1 MGTNYSPN
9 HFVRQTPN
17 TLLEEYFKK
26 QDIVPEVEIEADD
39 GPKTVIISELEE
51 TQVEPILKLIESQSS
66 EKQALLE
73 RDFRDITERACKA
86 GIRCLIE
93 ESRWAEHGLD
103 IADDLEQMG
112 NHYERAMWVFLN
124 HPKVFGNSGSFQRMD
139 GMTFKK
145 AFAYKGLNP
154 KQFED
159 EMEEFKEKM
168 IAHYKEEGRG
178 KHCIVEVLKRSDPE
192 RYCYFVYLED
202 YGDILNEFEGDEFK
216 RRAIKP
222 AFEVIFVYHPESG
235 RIETNAGG
243 KKDDIKKL
251 QEAFCQGVLKMEGLP
266 DSNSTMYDLEKLK
279 SRFNFMPRDPQDNIA
294 SVKLKYIDL
303 QVGYKRKISFT
314 DNGRDSDIYSLIEDG
329 LNKENIPL
337 DAVTVSKVR
346 IQIIFR
352 KMPQDRRTP
361 SVAFDIGMPDRCTLK
376 DSPLHQ
382 IAQKYVEKWGL
393 VSDEVIEQDN
403 DDEPEVQEA
412 ACVAY

>member
-1 MGTNYSPN
+1 MGTTYSPK
-9 HFVRQTPN
+9 HFVRQVPN
-17 TLLEEYFKK
+17 QLLEQYFKAR
-26 QDIVPEVEIEADD
+26 DIGPEVEIEADGD
-39 GPKTVIISELEE
+39 TETVIISKLEE
-51 TQVEPILKLIESQSS
+51 TQVEPIFKLIESQDP

-86 GIRCLIE
+86 GVMCLIE
-93 ESRWAEHGLD
+93 ESRFEEHGLD

-124 HPKVFGNSGSFQRMD
+124 HPRVFKNSGSFQRMD

-145 AFAYKGLNP
+145 AFAWKGRNP
-154 KQFED
+154 KQFDDELED
-159 EMEEFKEKM
+159 FKEKM
-168 IAHYKEEGRG
+168 IAHYKKEGRG

-235 RIETNAGG
+235 RIETNAKG
-243 KKDDIKKL
+243 KKDDVKKL
-251 QEAFCQGVLKMEGLP
+251 HETFCQGVLEMKGLP
-266 DSNSTMYDLEKLK
+266 DINSTMYDLEKLK
-279 SRFNFMPRDPQDNIA
+279 GRFNFMPRDPQDNIA
-294 SVKLKYIDL
+294 SVKLKYIEL

-314 DNGRDSDIYSLIEDG
+314 DNGKDSDIYNLIEDG

-337 DAVTVSKVR
+337 DAVVVSKVR
-346 IQIIFR
+346 IQIVFR

-361 SVAFDIGMPDRCTLK
+361 SVSFYIGMPDSCSLK
-376 DSPLHQ
+376 DSPLEQ
-382 IAQKYVEKWGL
+382 IAQRYVEKWGL
-393 VSDEVIEQDN
+393 ISDEVIEQES
-403 DDEPEVQEA
+403 DDEPESHEA
-412 ACVAY
+412 A